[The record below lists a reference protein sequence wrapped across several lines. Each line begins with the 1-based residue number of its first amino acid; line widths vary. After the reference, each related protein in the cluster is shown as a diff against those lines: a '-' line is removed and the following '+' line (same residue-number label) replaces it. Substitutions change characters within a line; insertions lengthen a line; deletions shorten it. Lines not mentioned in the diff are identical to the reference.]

1 MKSARLP
8 IAALGVVLFATAAFA
23 NSSNDPT
30 IIVKDPIC
38 SETCTPV
45 GTSFTFGTP
54 ASGLGTLIFRNAS
67 GVNWVNLQLTEIGV
81 PAGLITCMAPGTFAS
96 CMVTTIHGVTTI
108 FLSGLKGNDDED
120 GGLRGIQAG
129 STFTIT
135 FGCGEGKGP
144 RCGPWPGDLDFTG
157 KANVPEPATMA
168 LFLTGLA
175 GIATRRKWLKRG

>member
-1 MKSARLP
+1 MKSARLL
-8 IAALGVVLFATAAFA
+8 ISVAAVVLFATAAFA
-23 NSSNDPT
+23 NSSSDPT

-38 SETCTPV
+38 SGGCTPV

-54 ASGLGTLIFRNAS
+54 ASGLGTLVFQNAS

-96 CMVTTIHGVTTI
+96 CTVSTIHGVTTI
-108 FLSGLKGNDDED
+108 FLSGLKGDDED
-120 GGLRGIQAG
+120 DEGLRGIPAG

-144 RCGPWPGDLDFTG
+144 RCGPWPDDLDFTA
-157 KANVPEPATMA
+157 KANVAEPATMA

-175 GIATRRKWLKRG
+175 GIATRRKWLKRS